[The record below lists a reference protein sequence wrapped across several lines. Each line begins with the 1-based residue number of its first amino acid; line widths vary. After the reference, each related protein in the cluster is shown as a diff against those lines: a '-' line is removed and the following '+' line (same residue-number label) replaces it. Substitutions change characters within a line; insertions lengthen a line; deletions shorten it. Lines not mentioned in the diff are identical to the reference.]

1 MNPGLDFDTHDHEAV
16 LANCRKR
23 YKAGNNVALLQAIN
37 YCLGAKLIAPQW
49 VATGFAISMK
59 KWDALL
65 VTDLGAAFGVGRHK
79 HHHMAAKRKRRRLA
93 MAVYETVRTI
103 IDCEQH
109 PVTGTKYVLDDSVF
123 ELVGKRL
130 GKKAISKTLARQY
143 YLEIRDLERELYAA
157 EPDDQRDT
165 PPKK

>member
-1 MNPGLDFDTHDHEAV
+1 MNPGLDFDTHEHEAV
-16 LANCRKR
+16 LERLRKR
-23 YKAGNNVALLQAIN
+23 YHYGDKFALLQALD
-37 YCLGAKLIAPQW
+37 YCLRAKLIAPQW
-49 VATGFAISMK
+49 IATAYAISMK

-65 VTDLGAAFGVGRHK
+65 VADLGAAFGVGKRK
-79 HHHMAAKRKRRRLA
+79 HNQMAAQRKRRKLA
-93 MAVYETVRTI
+93 MAVYETVCMI
-103 IDCEQH
+103 IDCERR